1 MSAQR
6 FAFDVILS
14 VASITPLPNIHD
26 TRSAVNHCMV
36 NVDGTRPRIAAI
48 ATVLSV

>member
-6 FAFDVILS
+6 FALEVIRS
-14 VASITPLPNIHD
+14 VASITPLPSIHD
-26 TRSAVNHCMV
+26 TRSAVSHCMAI
-36 NVDGTRPRIAAI
+36 VDGTRPRIAAI